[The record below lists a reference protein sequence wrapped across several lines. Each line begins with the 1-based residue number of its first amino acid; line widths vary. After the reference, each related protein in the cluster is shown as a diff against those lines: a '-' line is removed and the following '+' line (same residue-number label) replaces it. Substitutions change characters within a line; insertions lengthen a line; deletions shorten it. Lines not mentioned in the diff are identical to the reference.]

1 MNGREDH
8 IVLIPMRW
16 ARLVAGCIRWIERE
30 FTEESLTAGITGSDA
45 LQVVQIGKSHPRI
58 VMEPL
63 QVRSIP
69 ALGQIHIG
77 RPDPTRMAQCAVQLH
92 KHLPLSGCAGWHWK
106 SLKGGSRVGSRIH
119 GIKQPRSMGR
129 SDARDEL

>member
-1 MNGREDH
+1 MNGREEH

-16 ARLVAGCIRWIERE
+16 ARLVTGCIRWIERE
-30 FTEESLTAGITGSDA
+30 FTEESLTAWISRSDV
-45 LQVVQIGKSHPRI
+45 LQVVQIGTPCRCI
-58 VMEPL
+58 VMKPL

-77 RPDPTRMAQCAVQLH
+77 RPDPARMAQCAVQLH
-92 KHLPLSGCAGWHWK
+92 KRTPLCGRAGWHWK

-119 GIKQPRSMGR
+119 G
-129 SDARDEL
+129 